1 MELMVWDT
9 ITGDQHHFPQPPHPH
24 AYCAGAVLCAA
35 RDCHHLDCHQG
46 PFLVVFVGSGDD
58 SENDSWACLYS
69 SETGQWSSPASIV
82 FDSYVE
88 MLPSLLIDVEDTL
101 YFICEHGMWYVDYA
115 GNEEW
120 EESRVI
126 ELDML
131 IPLGNPSFSRHLVG
145 FAEGTDTI
153 FVLSDVGLFAIELKS
168 GQVKKVGERRPYYAV
183 IPYMSFYTSGTEG
196 MKWTAEQRRF
206 LAMEGKASDSK
217 LKELAR

>member
-1 MELMVWDT
+1 MVWDP

-101 YFICEHGMWYVDYA
+101 YFIY
-115 GNEEW
+115 
-120 EESRVI
+120 
-126 ELDML
+126 
-131 IPLGNPSFSRHLVG
+131 
-145 FAEGTDTI
+145 
-153 FVLSDVGLFAIELKS
+153 VGLFAIELKS
-168 GQVKKVGERRPYYAV
+168 GQVKKVDERRPYYAV
-183 IPYMSFYTSGTEG
+183 IPYMSFYTSEC
-196 MKWTAEQRRF
+196 
-206 LAMEGKASDSK
+206 S
-217 LKELAR
+217 